1 MVVAF
6 GGAGYG
12 GADSIGF
19 VIIHHCKG
27 AVFLLLH
34 QHRRGAGRIR
44 RVDLVFGGALSKLAA
59 QDGQGAESAVRIPAR
74 LHGKVVIDKPVLI
87 GLVRAGVVALG
98 GVAGGV
104 YPCHLPA
111 LSRFFQVTPV
121 DPLPVR
127 IALAG
132 LNPEQIGVAVHHDIL
147 EVARGTV
154 DSVKQLFCL
163 GGLHPAGVYRRY
175 YAIGGG
181 RQGIFRAFVIPP
193 RRACR
198 RLAGSRHRYRIGRTQ
213 REVALPQ
220 GGAPF

>member
-1 MVVAF
+1 M
-6 GGAGYG
+6 
-12 GADSIGF
+12 
-19 VIIHHCKG
+19 
-27 AVFLLLH
+27 H
-34 QHRRGAGRIR
+34 QHRRGAGFLR
-44 RVDLVFGGALSKLAA
+44 RVDLVFGGGLSKLAA
-59 QDGQGAESAVRIPAR
+59 QDGQGAEFAGIPLNIPAR
-74 LHGKVVIDKPVLI
+74 LHGKVVIDKPFLI
-87 GLVRAGVVALG
+87 GFSRVFRVVALG
-98 GVAGGV
+98 VGAGV
-104 YPCHLPA
+104 YPAHMPVLARP
-111 LSRFFQVTPV
+111 QVTPV

-154 DSVKQLFCL
+154 DSFKQLFCL
-163 GGLHPAGVYRRY
+163 GGLHPAGAYCLY

-193 RRACR
+193 RRAR
-198 RLAGSRHRYRIGRTQ
+198 RRFAGSRQRYRIGRTQ

>member
-1 MVVAF
+1 M
-6 GGAGYG
+6 
-12 GADSIGF
+12 
-19 VIIHHCKG
+19 
-27 AVFLLLH
+27 LLH
-34 QHRRGAGRIR
+34 QHRRGAGRLR
-44 RVDLVFGGALSKLAA
+44 RVDLVFEGGLSKLAA
-59 QDGQGAESAVRIPAR
+59 QDGQGAEIAGIPLNIPAR
-74 LHGKVVIDKPVLI
+74 LHSKVVIDKPFLI
-87 GLVRAGVVALG
+87 GFFRVFRVVALG

-104 YPCHLPA
+104 YPAHLPA

-154 DSVKQLFCL
+154 DSFKQLFCL

-175 YAIGGG
+175 FVGGG

-193 RRACR
+193 RRAR
-198 RLAGSRHRYRIGRTQ
+198 RRFAGSRQRYRIGRTQ

>member
-74 LHGKVVIDKPVLI
+74 LHGEVVIDKPVLI

-98 GVAGGV
+98 VGAGV
-104 YPCHLPA
+104 YPAHLPA
-111 LSRFFQVTPV
+111 LGRLQITPV
-121 DPLPVR
+121 DPLQVVR
-127 IALAG
+127 AHAG
-132 LNPEQIGVAVHHDIL
+132 LNPEQIGGAGHHDIL

-154 DSVKQLFCL
+154 DSVKQLL
-163 GGLHPAGVYRRY
+163 RRGGLHPAGVYRRY
-175 YAIGGG
+175 FVIGGG
-181 RQGIFRAFVIPP
+181 QRWRFRVFVIPP
-193 RRACR
+193 RRVR
-198 RLAGSRHRYRIGRTQ
+198 RRFAGSRQRYRIGRTQ

>member
-59 QDGQGAESAVRIPAR
+59 QDGQGAEFAGIPLNIPAR

-87 GLVRAGVVALG
+87 FCFRVVALG
-98 GVAGGV
+98 GVAC
-104 YPCHLPA
+104 PCHLPA

-154 DSVKQLFCL
+154 DSFKQLFCL

-175 YAIGGG
+175 FVGGG
-181 RQGIFRAFVIPP
+181 RQGISRAVVIPP
-193 RRACR
+193 RRAR
-198 RLAGSRHRYRIGRTQ
+198 RRFAGSRHRYRIGRTQ

>member
-1 MVVAF
+1 M
-6 GGAGYG
+6 
-12 GADSIGF
+12 
-19 VIIHHCKG
+19 
-27 AVFLLLH
+27 H

-59 QDGQGAESAVRIPAR
+59 QDGQGAEFAGIPLNIPAR

-87 GLVRAGVVALG
+87 FCFRVVAIS
-98 GVAGGV
+98 GVAC
-104 YPCHLPA
+104 PCHLPA
-111 LSRFFQVTPV
+111 IGRLQVIPV
-121 DPLPVR
+121 DPLPVVR
-127 IALAG
+127 ARAG

-154 DSVKQLFCL
+154 DSLKQLFCL
-163 GGLHPAGVYRRY
+163 GGLHPAGAYRRY
-175 YAIGGG
+175 GVGGG
-181 RQGIFRAFVIPP
+181 RQGICRAVVIPP

-198 RLAGSRHRYRIGRTQ
+198 RLAGSRQRYRIGRTQ